1 MILEIASLLDIGN
14 DEEGEEE
21 KIYTCFEFLHEE
33 LEERKEDS
41 KLPQFKSSQVWGLS
55 RDKKKKEPVWKP
67 GNPLIRALYIYSK

>member
-33 LEERKEDS
+33 LEERKADL
-41 KLPQFKSSQVWGLS
+41 KVPKFKSSQVWGL
-55 RDKKKKEPVWKP
+55 RMDQKK
-67 GNPLIRALYIYSK
+67 RAK